1 MVHLIGPRESRQ
13 SVVCMSAGRITETA
27 LNCSLHSRPSTNRL
41 CEAATVTTGGNVY
54 EYLDTAQEIEQRRL
68 DAVRRYVLVD
78 QPVEDAYDRIA
89 FLAGTIFDT
98 PIATVSLVE
107 HDRVWLAAC
116 QGLVGVREVGREPGL
131 CASVIARDDTYVIN
145 DAAVDPR
152 TFAHPLVRGELG
164 LRFYA
169 AAPIRTHDGYRLGT
183 VNVIDNRPRQAT
195 PRQLQALEHLAAL
208 VTDELELR
216 LSVIRSTA
224 TRAWE
229 NRS

>member
-1 MVHLIGPRESRQ
+1 
-13 SVVCMSAGRITETA
+13 
-27 LNCSLHSRPSTNRL
+27 
-41 CEAATVTTGGNVY
+41 VTTGGNVY
-54 EYLDTAQEIEQRRL
+54 EYLDTAHELERRRL

-107 HDRVWLAAC
+107 QDRVWLAAC
-116 QGLVGVREVGREPGL
+116 QGLTGVREVGREPGL

-152 TFAHPLVRGELG
+152 TLTHPLVRGDLG

-183 VNVIDNRPRQAT
+183 VNVIDSRPRQAT
-195 PRQLQALEHLAAL
+195 ARQLQALEHLAAL

-224 TRAWE
+224 ARAGE
-229 NRS
+229 TPI